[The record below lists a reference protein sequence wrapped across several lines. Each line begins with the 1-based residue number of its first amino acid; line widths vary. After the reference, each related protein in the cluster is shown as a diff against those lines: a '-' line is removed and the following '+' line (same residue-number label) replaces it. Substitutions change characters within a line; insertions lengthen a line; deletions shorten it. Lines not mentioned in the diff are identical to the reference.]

1 MLQQGSSRFWLVA
14 GLFLTLNAGGLVW
27 IRHAWDPRGSRL
39 VTLDVTPQPAA
50 KPTAKPAA
58 DAQLTG
64 TSNESAAQ
72 TAKQVPVAAAVESS
86 KNATLAR
93 IVDWLP
99 VSNEA
104 SALVPENVV
113 PGFDRTS
120 SASFDSAERLLAVFD
135 RPMVSEA
142 ELNRPLE
149 RSPFHIQPKVAG
161 HWRWTST
168 DRLAFVLDHPLPP
181 GRKFELTAAVDFNS
195 QFPAGLDAAS
205 RTFQFQSRSL
215 EWTRLTLQSS
225 DQEWATMELQFNQPV
240 VPAELI
246 RAMLVT
252 DARFPV
258 GAGITRVRS
267 AEFSP
272 FDSDEKAIP
281 FESEVLTKETSTKM
295 VVRTKR
301 ISFAN
306 SSGSLKVVLDA
317 TLAGA
322 GAELPLGQNTVREV
336 ALPKNFT
343 FVNSHAHIGAFDG
356 DATVQLYFSAGLSAD
371 QERPKV
377 KVTPAVD
384 DFRIEFTPNH
394 DGASRYAYGP
404 GIVLRGKFLCGQQ
417 YSLTLPPTLLAHNG
431 QTLGKIS
438 PETIKIPHRP
448 ADLEITAG
456 QGILIPDGN
465 LTLDLKCVN
474 IDGVRLSASRLH
486 ANNLASFLQGRND
499 TATMRS
505 LVQERVR
512 SLDLTKD
519 EPQTIGLDL
528 RQLLG
533 TSKDHSVQDPSA
545 PSNTEP
551 RTGLYR
557 ISVADTN
564 QYWNR
569 DTATV
574 AISDLGLTAKRGRN
588 QWLVWV
594 LSLRTATPLSGV
606 TVTARSYNNQVL
618 AQTTSDANGIAT
630 LNIPDNHPDGQAW
643 LLTAEHDGDLNYL
656 LPDQHAWMNDSVD
669 QSGRPWPNNY
679 EAMLYAERGVYRPG
693 DTVHLT
699 GILRDRLGHRPPP
712 FPLTVK
718 VTRPDGRAIADLPCQ
733 PGPESQGTFQVE
745 FPSSATGQTGIYRFD
760 VSIPGSREIL
770 GTTTAQIETFVP
782 VRIAVKAESTKP
794 RFVQE
799 NPVVQ
804 ASARYLFGQPAS
816 ELNATA
822 NGTWSRKPFT
832 SKTHPG
838 YQFGDFSG
846 RNQISINEVSGILD
860 QAGQSSLTI
869 EQPQDPRTG
878 LWSANVTATV
888 TEIGGRSVSTTTLVE
903 ADTAGIH
910 LGVKLPENRVVVVG
924 EPTKID
930 WAMLDANDET
940 AAPRPLEL
948 SLVRVDYDSAIE
960 QVNGRPVWKTIER
973 LIEIESPDIAD
984 DISEGSVELTCPNPG
999 RYRLRLVDPESRSA
1013 TQVEFYAATNRSDR
1027 IDVPLQQPEQIDL
1040 VLDRAKY
1047 HPGEIARVLVRS
1059 PFAGRL
1065 LLTLEGD
1072 HVYHQ
1077 QTLLLEANSQLIEVP
1092 IPAELRGG
1100 AYVTATAIRAI
1111 DPKRADWLPHRAY
1124 GLARLVIDRDSH
1136 ALPIKLEA
1144 LTSVLP
1150 GSLLK
1155 VRAQVEWAAEQRG
1168 QDPAPGQIQS
1178 GSASAPVVH
1187 LWAVDEGILLTT
1199 RYATPKPLEFFHSPR
1214 KLGVS
1219 SSDIY
1224 SSLLP
1229 DHLRPANMTRIGA
1242 DQGDDEENEVDANRR
1257 GPEDTPR
1264 KAPTVVWR
1272 AIQTVGDD
1280 GSLVIDMPIPQFTGG
1295 LRLMAV
1301 AVHGDRYGSIEQRVT
1316 VTSPLLVETTWPRCA
1331 APNDQ
1336 FRVPVKVFNT
1346 TNDPLNIHLT
1356 KVVDGPVSVK
1366 MAEADGMEPV
1376 TVKVPGNSS
1385 TIQWLNVTG
1394 LGLGTATVRIDATA
1408 TAPDATSLTAFSES
1422 SLPIRSATP
1431 LDSETT
1437 VERHKVGEPVTLKS
1451 AAGFQPGST
1460 RVSLAISGL
1469 PSMDLSPAVDSLIDY
1484 PYGCGEQTSSRV
1496 YALVAALSWMESE
1509 QNPDG
1514 DASRKKF
1521 VSQLIDAGIVRLWSM
1536 QNRNGGIGY
1545 WNGGPTEA
1553 WISAYAAGAVV
1564 AARDA
1569 GRPIDPQFLSEL
1581 GKYLESALDGQGG
1594 IEIDDNSRA
1603 FICRILASIDKPKH
1617 GWMSRLSDRIEFLD
1631 AEGRSHLAAAWIRLG
1646 RKDRALG
1653 VLPPETF
1660 RLTAVS
1666 NSAGRITSQ
1675 IRQDASLLQVLVELD
1690 PQHAMIPGLVDRI
1703 QSTRKN
1709 QLWMN
1714 TLENASA
1721 VTALSRYRA
1730 IAPPKN
1736 DFAGTVQLGT
1746 EKKPFS
1752 HKSPLHDRRSGDQEA
1767 MTITTEGSG
1776 EFYVVRTT
1784 EGLRTERNVA
1794 AYDRQLKVRR
1804 KWLDRTGKDVDPAT
1818 LRVGDLVTVEIQ
1830 ISTNAGNSIPNV
1842 AIVDALPGGLEIENP
1857 RLATSATPDAPGV
1870 GRADHI
1876 EFLDDRAVL
1885 FTTVH
1890 RHEQFF
1896 RYAVRVTTVGRFDW
1910 PPIQAS
1916 SMYDPSV
1923 ASIHGGGNVIVLS
1936 RDGAIDNVAERPED
1950 NASNRN

>member
-1 MLQQGSSRFWLVA
+1 MLQQGSGRYWLVV
-14 GLFLTLNAGGLVW
+14 GLFLSLNVGGLVW

-39 VTLDVTPQPAA
+39 VTLDVTPQVPAKTA
-50 KPTAKPAA
+50 ANSAADSKGASNETEGPTVKDAPKVVPVEPSKPARMA
-58 DAQLTG
+58 H
-64 TSNESAAQ
+64 
-72 TAKQVPVAAAVESS
+72 
-86 KNATLAR
+86 

-104 SALVPENVV
+104 SALVPENVI
-113 PGFDRTS
+113 PGFERTS
-120 SASFDSAERLLAVFD
+120 SARFDSAERLLAVFD
-135 RPMVSEA
+135 RPIVNEI

-149 RSPFHIQPKVAG
+149 RSPFHIQPKIAG

-168 DRLAFVLDHPLPP
+168 DRLAFVLDNPLPP
-181 GRKFELTAAVDFNS
+181 GRKYEITAAVDFSS
-195 QFPAGLDAAS
+195 QILAELDAAS
-205 RTFQFQSRSL
+205 RTFQFKTRSL
-215 EWTRLTLQSS
+215 EWTGLTLQSS
-225 DQEWATMELQFNQPV
+225 DREWATMELQFNQPV
-240 VPAELI
+240 TPADLM

-258 GAGITRVRS
+258 GSGRIHARS
-267 AEFSP
+267 EEINP
-272 FDSDEKAIP
+272 FESSDEKAIP

-295 VVRTKR
+295 VIRTKR
-301 ISFAN
+301 VAFAN

-317 TLAGA
+317 TLAGT
-322 GAELPLGQNTVREV
+322 GADLPLGQVTTREV
-336 ALPKNFT
+336 ALPKNFALVRSQVEMGS
-343 FVNSHAHIGAFDG
+343 FNS
-356 DATVQLYFSAGLSAD
+356 DATVQLYFSSGLSAD

-384 DFRIEFTPNH
+384 DFHVEFTPNK
-394 DGASRYAYGP
+394 DGADRYAYGP
-404 GIVLRGKFLCGQQ
+404 GIVVRGKFLCGQQ

-431 QTLGKIS
+431 QTLGNIS
-438 PETIKIPHRP
+438 PVTIRIPHRP
-448 ADLEITAG
+448 ADLEIAAG

-486 ANNLASFLQGRND
+486 ANNLAGFLQGRND
-499 TATMRS
+499 SATMRS
-505 LVQERVR
+505 IVQERVR

-533 TSKDHSVQDPSA
+533 PNKDQPAQDSSGPLN
-545 PSNTEP
+545 PQP

-618 AQTTSDANGIAT
+618 AQTTSDVNGIAT

-643 LLTAEHDGDLNYL
+643 LLTAEREGDLNYL

-679 EAMLYAERGVYRPG
+679 EAMLYSERGVYRPG

-718 VTRPDGRAIADLPCQ
+718 VTRPDGRAVADLPCQ
-733 PGPESQGTFQVE
+733 PGPELQGTFHVE

-760 VSIPGSREIL
+760 VTIPGSREIL
-770 GTTTAQIETFVP
+770 GSTTAQIETFVP
-782 VRIAVKAESTKP
+782 VRIAVKAESKKP

-804 ASARYLFGQPAS
+804 VSGRYLFGQPAAG
-816 ELNATA
+816 LNAITT
-822 NGTWSRKPFT
+822 GTWSRKPFT
-832 SKTHPG
+832 SPKHPG
-838 YQFGDFSG
+838 FQFGDFSG
-846 RNQISINEVSGILD
+846 RNQLSITEVSGTLD
-860 QAGQSSLTI
+860 QAGETTLTFDP
-869 EQPQDPRTG
+869 PQDPRSG
-878 LWSANVTATV
+878 LWSAHVTTTV
-888 TEIGGRSVSTTTLVE
+888 TEIGGRSVSTATTVE

-910 LGVKLPENRVVVVG
+910 LGVKLPDNRVVVVG
-924 EPTKID
+924 EPTKME
-930 WAMLDANDET
+930 WVALDAMDEP
-940 AAPRPLEL
+940 AASRSLEL
-948 SLVRVDYDSAIE
+948 SLVRVDYDTAIE
-960 QVNGRPVWKTIER
+960 QINGRPVWKTIER
-973 LIEIESPDIAD
+973 LIEIESPKIAGET
-984 DISEGSVELTCPNPG
+984 SEGTVELNCPNPG

-1013 TQVEFYAATNRSDR
+1013 TQVEFYATTNRSDR

-1047 HPGEIARVLVRS
+1047 QPGDMARVLVRS

-1072 HVYHQ
+1072 RVYDQ
-1077 QTLLLEANSQLIEVP
+1077 QTLQLEANSQLIEVP

-1100 AYVTATAIRAI
+1100 AYVTATVIRAI

-1136 ALPIKLEA
+1136 ALPITLDSA
-1144 LTSVLP
+1144 TTVLP

-1155 VRAQVEWAAEQRG
+1155 VRAQVDWSAE
-1168 QDPAPGQIQS
+1168 PGQPEPAAGQFQM
-1178 GSASAPVVH
+1178 GSAAAPVVH
-1187 LWAVDEGILLTT
+1187 VWAVDEGILLTT
-1199 RYATPKPLEFFHSPR
+1199 RYATPKPLDFFHSPR

-1242 DQGDDEENEVDANRR
+1242 DKGDDEEGEVDANRR
-1257 GPEDTPR
+1257 GPVDTPR

-1272 AIQTVGDD
+1272 TVQTVGDD
-1280 GSLVIDMPIPQFTGG
+1280 GSLLIDIPMPQFTGG

-1316 VTSPLLVETTWPRCA
+1316 VTAPLLVETTWPRCA

-1346 TNDPLNIHLT
+1346 TNDPLDIHLT
-1356 KVVDGPVSVK
+1356 TVVDGPVSVK
-1366 MAEADGMEPV
+1366 MAKADAMEPV
-1376 TVKVPGNSS
+1376 TVKIPANSS
-1385 TIQWLNVTG
+1385 AIQWLNVTG
-1394 LGLGTATVRIDATA
+1394 LGLGTATVRVDATA
-1408 TAPDATSLTAFSES
+1408 TAPDTTSLTAYSES

-1431 LDSETT
+1431 LDSETI
-1437 VERHKVGEPVTLKS
+1437 VERHRVGEPVTLKP
-1451 AAGFQPGST
+1451 AEGFHEGST

-1484 PYGCGEQTSSRV
+1484 PYGCGEQTSSRI
-1496 YALVAALSWMESE
+1496 YALVAALSWMESDP
-1509 QNPDG
+1509 NSDI

-1569 GRPIDPQFLSEL
+1569 GRTIDPQFLGEL

-1646 RKDRALG
+1646 RKDRALS

-1660 RLTAVS
+1660 RLTAVT
-1666 NSAGRITSQ
+1666 NSAGRITSP
-1675 IRQDASLLQVLVELD
+1675 IRQDASLLQVLLELD
-1690 PQHAMIPGLVDRI
+1690 PQHAMIPGLVGRI

-1736 DFAGTVQLGT
+1736 DFAGTVQWGT
-1746 EKKPFS
+1746 DKKPFNHNS
-1752 HKSPLHDRRSGDQEA
+1752 TLLERRSGVAEPI
-1767 MTITTEGSG
+1767 TITTEGSG
-1776 EFYVVRTT
+1776 EYYVVRTT
-1784 EGLRTERNVA
+1784 EGLRTQREVI

-1818 LRVGDLVTVEIQ
+1818 LKVGDLVTVEIQ
-1830 ISTNAGNSIPNV
+1830 VSTNAGNSIPNV

-1857 RLATSATPDAPGV
+1857 RLATSATPDAPSV
-1870 GRADHI
+1870 GRADHF

-1890 RHEQFF
+1890 RHVQFY
-1896 RYAVRVTTVGRFDW
+1896 RYAARVTTPGRFEW

-1923 ASIHGGGNVIVLS
+1923 ASIHGGGNVVVLA
-1936 RDGAIDNVAERPED
+1936 RDEAIDNVAERPED

>member
-1 MLQQGSSRFWLVA
+1 MLQQGSGRYWLVV

-39 VTLDVTPQPAA
+39 VTLDVTPQVPTKTAA
-50 KPTAKPAA
+50 NSAADSKAAETAKESVAPTVK
-58 DAQLTG
+58 DAP
-64 TSNESAAQ
+64 
-72 TAKQVPVAAAVESS
+72 KVVPVEPP
-86 KNATLAR
+86 KPAR
-93 IVDWLP
+93 MAHIVDWLP

-113 PGFDRTS
+113 PGFERTS
-120 SASFDSAERLLAVFD
+120 SASFDTAERLLAVFD
-135 RPMVSEA
+135 RSMVREA

-168 DRLAFVLDHPLPP
+168 DRLAFVLDNPLPP
-181 GRKFELTAAVDFNS
+181 GRKFEITAAVDFNS
-195 QFPAGLDAAS
+195 QFPAELDAAS
-205 RTFQFQSRSL
+205 RTFQFKTRSL
-215 EWTRLTLQSS
+215 EWTGLTLQSS
-225 DQEWATMELQFNQPV
+225 DREWATMELQFNQPV
-240 VPAELI
+240 IPADLM

-258 GAGITRVRS
+258 GSGRS
-267 AEFSP
+267 NSRSDQINP
-272 FDSDEKAIP
+272 FESYDEKAIP
-281 FESEVLTKETSTKM
+281 FESEVLTKEASTKL
-295 VVRTKR
+295 VVRTKL
-301 ISFAN
+301 ISFAK

-317 TLAGA
+317 NLTGA
-322 GAELPLGQNTVREV
+322 GADLPLGLVTVREV
-336 ALPKNFT
+336 ALPKSFT
-343 FVNSHAHIGAFDG
+343 FVRSQVEIGSFNS
-356 DATVQLYFSAGLSAD
+356 DATVQLYFSSGLSAD

-377 KVTPAVD
+377 KVAPAVD
-384 DFRIEFTPNH
+384 DFRVEFTPNK
-394 DGASRYAYGP
+394 DGADRYAYGP
-404 GIVLRGKFLCGQQ
+404 GIVVRGKFLCGQQ

-431 QTLGKIS
+431 QTLGNIS
-438 PETIKIPHRP
+438 PETIRIPHRP
-448 ADLEITAG
+448 ADLEIAAG

-486 ANNLASFLQGRND
+486 ANNLAGFLQGRND

-505 LVQERVR
+505 IVQERVR

-533 TSKDHSVQDPSA
+533 TNNDQASGQA
-545 PSNTEP
+545 TIEP

-557 ISVADTN
+557 LSVADTN

-574 AISDLGLTAKRGRN
+574 AISDLGITAKRGRN
-588 QWLVWV
+588 RWLVWV

-618 AQTTSDANGIAT
+618 AQATSDATGIAT
-630 LNIPDNHPDGQAW
+630 LSIPDNHPDGQAW
-643 LLTAEHDGDLNYL
+643 LLTAERDGDLNYL
-656 LPDQHAWMNDSVD
+656 LPDQHSWMNDSVD

-693 DTVHLT
+693 DMVHLT

-718 VTRPDGRAIADLPCQ
+718 VTRPDGRAIAELPCQ
-733 PGPESQGTFQVE
+733 PAPESQGTFQVE

-760 VSIPGSREIL
+760 VAIPGSREIL

-782 VRIAVKAESTKP
+782 VRIAVKADSAKP
-794 RFVQE
+794 RFIRE
-799 NPVVQ
+799 NPVVHT
-804 ASARYLFGQPAS
+804 SARYLFGQPAAG
-816 ELNATA
+816 LNAMAT
-822 NGTWSRKPFT
+822 GTWSRKSFT
-832 SKTHPG
+832 SRKYQG
-838 YQFGDFSG
+838 FQFGDFSG
-846 RNQISINEVSGILD
+846 RNQLSINEVNETLD
-860 QAGQSSLTI
+860 QAGESPLTI
-869 EQPQDPRTG
+869 DQPQDPRPG
-878 LWSANVTATV
+878 LWSAQVTATV
-888 TEIGGRSVSTTTLVE
+888 TEIGGRSVSTATTVE

-924 EPTKID
+924 EPTKME
-930 WAMLDANDET
+930 WVVLDALNEL
-940 AAPRPLEL
+940 AASRPLEL
-948 SLVRVDYDSAIE
+948 SLFRVDYDTAIE
-960 QVNGRPVWKTIER
+960 EINGRSVWKTIER
-973 LIEIESPDIAD
+973 LIEIESPKITGDT
-984 DISEGSVELTCPNPG
+984 SEGMVELTCPNPG

-1047 HPGEIARVLVRS
+1047 HPGDIARVLVRS

-1072 HVYHQ
+1072 RVYDP
-1077 QTLLLEANSQLIEVP
+1077 QTILLEANSQLIEVP

-1100 AYVTATAIRAI
+1100 AYVTATVIRAI

-1124 GLARLVIDRDSH
+1124 GLARLVIDRDSRS
-1136 ALPIKLEA
+1136 LPIKLESVTA
-1144 LTSVLP
+1144 VLP

-1155 VRAQVEWAAEQRG
+1155 VRAQVDWAAEPG
-1168 QDPAPGQIQS
+1168 KPEPAAGQIQS
-1178 GSASAPVVH
+1178 GSAAAPVVH

-1199 RYATPKPLEFFHSPR
+1199 RYATPKPLDFFHAPR

-1242 DQGDDEENEVDANRR
+1242 DKGDDEDGEVDANRR
-1257 GPEDTPR
+1257 GPVDTPR

-1272 AIQTVGDD
+1272 AIQTVSDD
-1280 GSLVIDMPIPQFTGG
+1280 GSLVVDMPIPQFTGG

-1301 AVHGDRYGSIEQRVT
+1301 AVHGDRYGSIDQRVT

-1346 TNDPLNIHLT
+1346 TNDPLDIHLT
-1356 KVVDGPVSVK
+1356 TVVDGPVSVK
-1366 MAEADGMEPV
+1366 MAKADGMEPV
-1376 TVKVPGNSS
+1376 TVKIPANSS
-1385 TIQWLNVTG
+1385 AIQWLNVTG
-1394 LGLGTATVRIDATA
+1394 LGLGTATVRVDAMA

-1422 SLPIRSATP
+1422 SLPIRSATA
-1431 LDSETT
+1431 LDSETI
-1437 VERHKVGEPVTLKS
+1437 VERHQVGEPVTLKP
-1451 AAGFQPGST
+1451 AAGFQEGST

-1484 PYGCGEQTSSRV
+1484 PYGCGEQTSSRI
-1496 YALVAALSWMESE
+1496 YALVAALSWMESDP
-1509 QNPDG
+1509 NSDV

-1545 WNGGPTEA
+1545 WNGGPTEP

-1569 GRPIDPQFLSEL
+1569 GRTIDPQFLGEL

-1646 RKDRALG
+1646 RKDRALS

-1660 RLTAVS
+1660 RLTAVT
-1666 NSAGRITSQ
+1666 NSAGRITSP
-1675 IRQDASLLQVLVELD
+1675 IRQDASLLQVLLELD
-1690 PQHAMIPGLVDRI
+1690 QQHAMIPGLVGRI

-1730 IAPPKN
+1730 TAPPKN
-1736 DFAGTVQLGT
+1736 DFAGSVQWGA

-1752 HKSPLHDRRSGDQEA
+1752 HKSTLLERRSGEA
-1767 MTITTEGSG
+1767 EPITITTEGSG

-1784 EGLRTERNVA
+1784 EGLRTQREVV
-1794 AYDRQLKVRR
+1794 AYDHQLKVRR
-1804 KWLDRTGKDVDPAT
+1804 KWLDRAGKEVDPAT
-1818 LRVGDLVTVEIQ
+1818 LNVGDLVTVEIQ
-1830 ISTNAGNSIPNV
+1830 ISTNAGTSVPNV

-1857 RLATSATPDAPGV
+1857 RLATSATPDAPSV

-1890 RHEQFF
+1890 RHMQFY
-1896 RYAVRVTTVGRFDW
+1896 RYAVRVTTPGRFEW

-1923 ASIHGGGNVIVLS
+1923 ASIHGGGKVVVLA
-1936 RDGAIDNVAERPED
+1936 RDEAIDNVAERPED